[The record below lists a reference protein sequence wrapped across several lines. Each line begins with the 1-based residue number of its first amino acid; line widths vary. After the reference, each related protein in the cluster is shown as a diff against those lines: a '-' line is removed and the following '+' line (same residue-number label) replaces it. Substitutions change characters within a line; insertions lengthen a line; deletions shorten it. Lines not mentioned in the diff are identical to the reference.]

1 MTKLPE
7 ISPVS
12 SVPLVDSHCHLTDE
26 RLKPD
31 LNTLLM
37 HAATAGVV
45 SLVNIGTT
53 LCESKEVIQQA
64 EAYQGVYA
72 TVGVHPHEVASEG
85 VPQVEEIYHLAAHPK
100 VIGLG
105 ETGLDYY
112 YEHTD
117 RAQQRDSLVSHII
130 AAHSLDLPL
139 IIHSRDGEEDLLK
152 ILIDNQKFLLDM
164 PGVIHCF
171 SGSAFFAEEALKLG
185 FYISLSGI
193 ITFKKSTDLQ
203 EIVKMIPLDKLLIE
217 TDAPYL
223 APVPKRGK
231 PNEPAYVYY
240 TAQKLAELKGVSLE
254 EVGKITTQN
263 FFTLFKKAAENKESL
278 Q

>member
-7 ISPVS
+7 LLPVS
-12 SVPLVDSHCHLTDE
+12 SAPLIDSHCHLSDE

-31 LNTLLM
+31 LNTLLA
-37 HAATAGVV
+37 HAKTTGVV
-45 SLVNIGTT
+45 SLVNIGTS
-53 LCESKEVIQQA
+53 LQESKEVIQQA
-64 EAYQGVYA
+64 ETYRGVYA

-85 VPQVEEIYHLAAHPK
+85 VPLVEDICSLAAHPK

-117 RAQQRDSLVSHII
+117 RSQQKQSLVAHII
-130 AAHSLDLPL
+130 AAHSLGLPL
-139 IIHSRDGEEDLLK
+139 IIHSREGEEDLLK
-152 ILIDNQKFLLDM
+152 IFQDNERLLSDA

-171 SGSAFFAEEALKLG
+171 SGSASFAQQALALG

-193 ITFKKSTDLQ
+193 ITFKKSIDLQ

-240 TAQKLAELKGVSLE
+240 TAQKLAELKGISLE
-254 EVGKITTQN
+254 EVGKVTTNN
-263 FFTLFKKAAENKESL
+263 FFTLFKKAAKNKEFL